1 MSYTIIILRRAQKEL
16 QDLPVEIYERVRDDI
31 RALTENPRPP
41 SCLKLTNRE
50 GWRIRVSSYRV
61 IYEIDD
67 EQKIITVLQVG
78 HRRDVY
84 H

>member
-1 MSYTIIILRRAQKEL
+1 
-16 QDLPVEIYERVRDDI
+16 LPVEIYERVRDDI
-31 RALTENPRPP
+31 RYLAENPRPP
-41 SCLKLTNRE
+41 GCLKLTNRE

-78 HRRDVY
+78 HRRDIY